1 MCKSCSGLEGSNLCV
16 LKLLGED
23 NLGRVVGG
31 PFQVIEAHLLSRA
44 REAFIHK
51 LGPECCVFSM
61 CLLSSLIPSLCIF
74 FSVGVSCA
82 VSQAQ
87 KDELILEGNDIELVS
102 IQVCEVVARENEM
115 ICLSLSG
122 DVSLAN
128 NSCPSSPMLK

>member
-61 CLLSSLIPSLCIF
+61 CLLSSLVPSLCIF

-102 IQVCEVVARENEM
+102 N
-115 ICLSLSG
+115 SG
-122 DVSLAN
+122 L
-128 NSCPSSPMLK
+128 